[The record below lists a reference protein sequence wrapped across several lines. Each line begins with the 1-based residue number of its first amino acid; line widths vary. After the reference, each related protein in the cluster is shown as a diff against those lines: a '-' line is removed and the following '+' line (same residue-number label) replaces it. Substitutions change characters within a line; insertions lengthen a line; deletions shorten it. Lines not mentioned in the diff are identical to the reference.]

1 MFRDPI
7 ENSIS
12 FRKYGIEE
20 PKENKMKK
28 RKPLIGVCQRGSG
41 TNRKI
46 SQWRKLKQFEQQIYQ
61 MLEIYFYV
69 HMYIYFWMFLSLQNS
84 YFRILMF
91 KVTMLEIGAF
101 GTLLVHEEFSV
112 MNGISTLAKENPKIF
127 LVPSAMWDY
136 NKKSAVQNKTLTPS
150 CCQSHSGIQAS
161 RTVSN
166 KFLSHPVCDILL

>member
-1 MFRDPI
+1 
-7 ENSIS
+7 
-12 FRKYGIEE
+12 
-20 PKENKMKK
+20 MKK

-61 MLEIYFYV
+61 MLEIYFYTHT

-84 YFRILMF
+84 HFRILML
-91 KVTMLEIGAF
+91 KMTMLEVGAF
-101 GTLLVHEEFSV
+101 GTLLVHGEFSV

-127 LVPSAMWDY
+127 LVPAAMWDY
-136 NKKSAVQNKTLTPS
+136 MKLMRLHKKSTVQNKTLTPS
-150 CCQSHSGIQAS
+150 CCHSHSGIQAS

-166 KFLSHPVCDILL
+166 KFPSHPVCDILL